1 MVPDTIGS
9 NVENDTGRNEIFS
22 SVFNPSSRCEA
33 EAQGVERLNNILG
46 AGVRGV
52 WKRRPEISQEPIRT
66 EGVMYVSE

>member
-46 AGVRGV
+46 AGVRGG
-52 WKRRPEISQEPIRT
+52 WNRRGEMSQEPTRSS
-66 EGVMYVSE
+66 GQKG